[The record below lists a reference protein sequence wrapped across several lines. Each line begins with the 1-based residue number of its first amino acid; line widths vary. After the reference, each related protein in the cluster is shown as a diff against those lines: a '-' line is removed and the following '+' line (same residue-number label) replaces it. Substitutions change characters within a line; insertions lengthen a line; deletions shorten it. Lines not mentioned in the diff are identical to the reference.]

1 MLQPKSKTMIISI
14 RNTKLQVAHLKKVG
28 LSIECHIDKD
38 RHSVSGV
45 KKKRNKDNKIHYFT
59 TFSSPFSVI

>member
-45 KKKRNKDNKIHYFT
+45 KKKRNGCPLIFKLRKK
-59 TFSSPFSVI
+59 VKKKW